1 MDKKN
6 ITYVRN
12 FLVERMNELTE
23 SIDNTVKKLKITDDK
38 FADPFDQAAF
48 ETSKNIELNCRIKNW
63 NLLLDI
69 KETILRIDRGLF
81 GICDHCGRQISQKRL
96 NVEPMSKLCIEC
108 QKKIEIRRKAIR
120 QRSRSTGRV
129 SYNHV

>member
-1 MDKKN
+1 MNKN
-6 ITYVRN
+6 KISCIRN
-12 FLVERMNELTE
+12 ILVKRMTELIE
-23 SIDNTVKKLKITDDK
+23 SSDNTIKKLKITDEK

-48 ETSKNIELNCRIKNW
+48 ETSKNVDLNCRIKNW

-81 GICDHCGRQISQKRL
+81 GICDHCGRRISQKRL
-96 NVEPMSKLCIEC
+96 KVEPMTKLCIEC
-108 QKKIEIRRKAIR
+108 KKKIEIRQNAIR
-120 QRSRSTGRV
+120 QRSRSNTRV